1 MKKFILSIL
10 ALTLVLIFACKKDE
24 ELTKTDLLCAQPWI
38 LTSSTFSPPYP
49 IEGIG
54 AIADYY
60 AYLSPCRKDDI
71 WSFKK
76 NGDYTRED
84 GVSKCNATDP
94 TVYDF
99 GTWIF
104 NSDETVLTTNN
115 GYYFT
120 EYSILEL
127 NKQALQVRTMIIDT
141 LDNIYNWTESY
152 AHQ

>member
-1 MKKFILSIL
+1 MKKLILSIL
-10 ALTLVLIFACKKDE
+10 ALTLILIFACKKDE
-24 ELTKTDLLCAQPWI
+24 ELTKTDLLCSQPWI

-49 IEGIG
+49 IEDFG

-60 AYLSPCRKDDI
+60 AILAPCRKDDI

-76 NGDYTRED
+76 NGDYTLED
-84 GVSKCNATDP
+84 GVSKCDPLDP
-94 TVYDF
+94 TVLDF

-115 GYYFT
+115 GIYFT

-127 NKQALQVRTMIIDT
+127 TKQTLQVRTMIVDT
-141 LDNIYNWTESY
+141 LQNVYNWTESY